1 MIVVESAGITDV
13 GRKRKSNEDSLFVD
27 DDLGL
32 YMVADGMGGHRAGE
46 VASELVVETIQAYI
60 TQIHR
65 NSSRAESETADS
77 ALSKETNHLLASIHL
92 ANKGVHQIAQS
103 NDAYRGMGST
113 VSAAYLTDQTVIAAN
128 VGDSPIYLIHD
139 STIELLSVT
148 HNVVTEQAAIDPDA
162 ADKLGEDVKFLLTR
176 AMGVEESVRPDIC
189 EVPIFRD
196 DVLVISSDGLSD
208 LASPEEIL
216 DVVEEQSSATAC
228 QKLIE
233 MANGRGGHD
242 NVTVVVLRIKDTKKR
257 GGITKLRTRVARR
270 IIHFLEKYI

>member
-13 GRKRKSNEDSLFVD
+13 GRKRKNNEDSLFVD

-77 ALSKETNHLLASIHL
+77 ALSKEANHLLASIHL

-128 VGDSPIYLIHD
+128 VDDSPIYLIHD

-162 ADKLGEDVKFLLTR
+162 ADRLGEDVKFLLTL